1 MLSTVRLCKESRHSS
16 SSQNFLSFLKIV
28 SGFNHQSPLFLVAE
42 SVAINELLV
51 TVTGWYRTKRPMH
64 WDHFPIMLPLLSFN
78 HS

>member
-1 MLSTVRLCKESRHSS
+1 MLSTVRLCKESRHIS

-28 SGFNHQSPLFLVAE
+28 AGFNHKSPLFLVAE
-42 SVAINELLV
+42 SVV

-64 WDHFPIMLPLLSFN
+64 CDHFPIMLPLLSFN